1 MPPERRKGG
10 EAMEPNRTLDGMARP
25 LIDWYRLH
33 VRPLPWRENPTPYR
47 VWVSEIMLQQT
58 RIEAV
63 LPYFDRFMAALPD
76 VAALAGAEEE
86 LLLKLWEGLGYYSRV
101 RHMQKAARMVMEEYG
116 GRIPDRVEDLLRLP
130 GIGDY
135 TAGAVASIAYGR
147 RAAAVDGNV
156 LRVFARLTACRD
168 DILRPAVKKEL
179 SGMVL
184 AQIPEDAPGIFN
196 QAVMELGETV
206 CLPNTE
212 PLCAA
217 CPVRPFCRGSA
228 GGIARELPVR
238 SPKKAR
244 RVEHRLILVVVTE
257 EKTPR
262 VLLRRRPGK
271 GLLAGLW
278 ELPGLELPEA
288 SDDSRIREA
297 AEKEAVK
304 WGLRPA
310 SVRMLGGGRHIFSH
324 VEWHMQGALLLLPP
338 FDPPEGC
345 RFVTGR
351 ELADD
356 VALPSAFRAYTS
368 LLPILLASEGAGG
381 KDGKDVR
388 VG

>member
-1 MPPERRKGG
+1 MGSDR
-10 EAMEPNRTLDGMARP
+10 ALDGMARP
-25 LIDWYRLH
+25 LINWYRLH
-33 VRPLPWRENPTPYR
+33 VRPLPWREDPTPYR

-63 LPYFDRFMAALPD
+63 LPYFDRFMTALPD

-101 RHMQKAARMVMEEYG
+101 RNMQKAARIIMEEYD
-116 GRIPDRVEDLLRLP
+116 GRIPDQVEELLRLP
-130 GIGDY
+130 GIGEY

-156 LRVFARLTACRD
+156 LRVFARLTACRE

-179 SGMVL
+179 SSVVL
-184 AQIPEDAPGIFN
+184 AQVPAEAPGVFN
-196 QAVMELGETV
+196 QAVMELGETL

-217 CPVRPFCRGSA
+217 CPVRPYCRGSA
-228 GGIARELPVR
+228 EGIARELPVR

-244 RVEHRLILVVVTE
+244 RIEHRLILVVVTE
-257 EKTPR
+257 KHIPR
-262 VLLRRRPGK
+262 VLLHHRPGK

-278 ELPGLELPEA
+278 ELPGIARPETA
-288 SDDSRIREA
+288 TDLQNREA
-297 AEKEAVK
+297 AEKETAG
-304 WGLRPA
+304 WGLVPSSIRA
-310 SVRMLGGGRHIFSH
+310 LGSGRHIFSH
-324 VEWHMQGALLLLPP
+324 VEWRMEGLLLLTPP
-338 FDPPEGC
+338 FDPPEEY

-356 VALPSAFRAYTS
+356 VALPSAFRAYAS
-368 LLPILLASEGAGG
+368 LLPILLAPDENAADAQ
-381 KDGKDVR
+381 KGKDVQIE
-388 VG
+388 

>member
-1 MPPERRKGG
+1 
-10 EAMEPNRTLDGMARP
+10 
-25 LIDWYRLH
+25 
-33 VRPLPWRENPTPYR
+33 
-47 VWVSEIMLQQT
+47 
-58 RIEAV
+58 
-63 LPYFDRFMAALPD
+63 
-76 VAALAGAEEE
+76 
-86 LLLKLWEGLGYYSRV
+86 
-101 RHMQKAARMVMEEYG
+101 MVMEEYG

-184 AQIPEDAPGIFN
+184 AQIAGGCPGIFN

-238 SPKKAR
+238 SPKSPPGRA
-244 RVEHRLILVVVTE
+244 RLILVVVTE

-278 ELPGLELPEA
+278 ELPGLELP
-288 SDDSRIREA
+288 
-297 AEKEAVK
+297 
-304 WGLRPA
+304 G
-310 SVRMLGGGRHIFSH
+310 SVRTIRGS
-324 VEWHMQGALLLLPP
+324 
-338 FDPPEGC
+338 
-345 RFVTGR
+345 
-351 ELADD
+351 
-356 VALPSAFRAYTS
+356 
-368 LLPILLASEGAGG
+368 G
-381 KDGKDVR
+381 KPRRRKR
-388 VG
+388 